1 MEEVAYAGIVAVA
14 LDHLVRFPPIADI
27 RSSRS
32 IDETGCREFRMS
44 KCPRH
49 SNAADVRHL
58 SPKRESVVKSLVT
71 LGFWAFATALVAA
84 PPAANFNPTI
94 AQKAAALGPG
104 QYVWGTGRASS
115 GPLLLTIDLTAQR
128 VMVYRDGALIA
139 AATIST
145 GSAGRE
151 TPTGVFTILEKKV
164 MHRSSTYD
172 DAPMP
177 YMQRLTSK
185 GIAIHAGDLP
195 GYPASHGCI
204 RLPNE
209 FAKRLYG
216 VTEIGTPVM
225 ITDATEI
232 AEQERRAANYAR
244 AHEDYVRTTIEQRT
258 AAARALINFNK
269 AKAAHEKIRR
279 QHEAEMAKYR
289 SEIASK

>member
-1 MEEVAYAGIVAVA
+1 MFGNVAKQG
-14 LDHLVRFPPIADI
+14 
-27 RSSRS
+27 
-32 IDETGCREFRMS
+32 
-44 KCPRH
+44 
-49 SNAADVRHL
+49 
-58 SPKRESVVKSLVT
+58 SVVKSLIT
-71 LGFWAFATALVAA
+71 LGFLSFAAASVAA
-84 PPAANFNPTI
+84 PPATHFKPTI
-94 AQKAAALGPG
+94 AQRAAALGPG
-104 QYVWGTGRASS
+104 QYVWDSATASS
-115 GPLLLTIDLTAQR
+115 GPLLLTINLTAQR
-128 VMVYRDGALIA
+128 VMLYRDGALIA
-139 AATIST
+139 ASSIST

-209 FAKRLYG
+209 FAKQLYG
-216 VTEIGTPVM
+216 VTEVGTPVM
-225 ITDATEI
+225 IIDETEI
-232 AEQERRAANYAR
+232 AETKRRAADYAR
-244 AHEDYVRTTIEQRT
+244 VHEDYVRTTIEQR
-258 AAARALINFNK
+258 AEAARALINFNK

-289 SEIASK
+289 SEISAK

>member
-1 MEEVAYAGIVAVA
+1 M
-14 LDHLVRFPPIADI
+14 
-27 RSSRS
+27 
-32 IDETGCREFRMS
+32 
-44 KCPRH
+44 
-49 SNAADVRHL
+49 
-58 SPKRESVVKSLVT
+58 RESVVKSFLT
-71 LGFWAFATALVAA
+71 LGFLAFATASAGA
-84 PPAANFNPTI
+84 PPGANFNPTI

-104 QYVWGTGRASS
+104 QYVWEAERAST
-115 GPLLLTIDLTAQR
+115 GPLLLTIDLTKQR

-139 AATIST
+139 ASAIST

-151 TPTGVFTILEKKV
+151 TPTGAFSILEKKV

-209 FAKRLYG
+209 FAKKLYG
-216 VTEIGTPVM
+216 ITEIGTAVM
-225 ITDATEI
+225 ITDDTEI
-232 AEQERRAANYAR
+232 AERKRIAADYAR
-244 AHEDYVRTTIEQRT
+244 AHEDYVRTTIEQR
-258 AAARALINFNK
+258 AQAARALINFNR

-279 QHEAEMAKYR
+279 QHEAEMSKYR
-289 SEIASK
+289 SDISSK